1 MSSLICGSIAYDT
14 IMSFEGRFQDQILAD
29 QIHILNVAFLV
40 PSMRREFGGCAGNI
54 AYNHKLLGGD
64 PIIMATVGGDAGSY
78 FDQLSKYGITADHI
92 REIPESFTAQA
103 MITTDRDNNQI
114 TAFHPGA
121 MGESHLNQVSD
132 VIQHRQTKQLSQ
144 PKIAIV
150 APDGRQGM
158 IEHCQQLADAK
169 IPFIFD
175 PGQGLPMFDGKDLLG
190 FIEQATYVAVNDYEG
205 EMLSQRTGLSL
216 PQISERVE
224 ALIVTKGAQGAEIH
238 SKGQKFDIP
247 AVPVEKAIDPTGCGD
262 AFRGGLLFGL
272 EQNFDWETTG
282 RLASLMGS
290 IKIQSQGPQNHQPS
304 QEKIKAQ
311 FKQAFGYNYSSS
323 I

>member
-14 IMSFEGRFQDQILAD
+14 IMNFEGRFQDQILAD

-54 AYNHKLLGGD
+54 AYNHKLLGGE
-64 PIIMATVGGDAGSY
+64 PVIMATVGGDAGSY
-78 FDQLSKYGITADHI
+78 FDQLAKYKISADHI
-92 REIPESFTAQA
+92 RELPESFTAQA

-121 MGESHLNQVSD
+121 MGESHLNTVAE
-132 VIQHRQTKQLSQ
+132 VINHRQKKQLGL

-158 IEHCQQLADAK
+158 VEHCQQLADAK

-175 PGQGLPMFDGKDLLG
+175 PGQGLPMFDGPELMA

-205 EMLSQRTGLSL
+205 EMLAQRTGLSL
-216 PQISERVE
+216 EKIAERVS

-238 SKGQKFDIP
+238 THGKKIEIP
-247 AVPVEKAIDPTGCGD
+247 VVPVEKAIDPTGCGD
-262 AFRGGLLFGL
+262 AFRAGLLFGI
-272 EQNFDWETTG
+272 EQGLDWEVTG

-290 IKIQSQGPQNHQPS
+290 IKITSQGPQNHCPS
-304 QEKIKAQ
+304 QEAIQMQ
-311 FKQAFGYNYSSS
+311 FKQAFGYSY
-323 I
+323 

>member
-1 MSSLICGSIAYDT
+1 
-14 IMSFEGRFQDQILAD
+14 MSFEGRFQDQILAD

-54 AYNHKLLGGD
+54 AYNHRLLGGD
-64 PIIMATVGGDAGSY
+64 PVIMATVGGDAGPY
-78 FDQLSKYGITADHI
+78 YDQLAKYKITADHI
-92 REIPESFTAQA
+92 REIPAAFTAQA

-121 MGESHLNQVSD
+121 MGESHLNSVAD
-132 VIQHRQTKQLSQ
+132 VLAHRQAKNLSQ

-158 IEHCQQLADAK
+158 VEHCQQLADAQ

-175 PGQGLPMFDGKDLLG
+175 PGQGLPMFDGQELLG

-205 EMLSQRTGLSL
+205 EMLSKRTGLTL

-238 SKGQKFDIP
+238 AKGQKYDIP
-247 AVPVEKAIDPTGCGD
+247 VVPVNKAIDPTGCGD

-272 EQNFDWETTG
+272 EQGFDWETTG

-290 IKIQSQGPQNHQPS
+290 IKIASQGPQNHEPS
-304 QEKIKAQ
+304 QAEIQAQ
-311 FKQAFGYNYSSS
+311 FKQAFGYSY
-323 I
+323 

>member
-14 IMSFEGRFQDQILAD
+14 IMNFEGRFADQILPD

-54 AYNHKLLGGD
+54 AYNLKLLGGE
-64 PIIMATVGGDAGSY
+64 PLIMATVGGDAGTY
-78 FDQLSKYGITADHI
+78 FDQLAKYGISADYI
-92 REIPESFTAQA
+92 RELPESFTAQA
-103 MITTDRDNNQI
+103 MITTDADNNQI

-121 MGESHLNQVSD
+121 MSESHLNSVTD
-132 VIQHRQTKQLSQ
+132 VLHARKSLQQKAPQL
-144 PKIAIV
+144 AIV

-158 IEHCQQLADAK
+158 VEHCSQLAHNN

-175 PGQGLPMFDGKDLLG
+175 PGQGLPMFDGEDLLR
-190 FIEQATYVAVNDYEG
+190 FIDQATYVAVNDYEG
-205 EMLSQRTGLSL
+205 EMLASRTGLSL
-216 PQISERVE
+216 AQIAQKVS

-238 SKGQKFDIP
+238 SNGSIIAIP
-247 AVPVEKAIDPTGCGD
+247 PVPVQHAIDPTGCGD

-272 EQNFDWETTG
+272 EQGFDWETTG

-290 IKIQSQGPQNHQPS
+290 IKIASQGPQNHCPS
-304 QEKIKAQ
+304 KQEIQ
-311 FKQAFGYNYSSS
+311 DRFKTAFGYPYQ
-323 I
+323 

>member
-14 IMSFEGRFQDQILAD
+14 IMNFEGRFQDQILAD

-54 AYNHKLLGGD
+54 AYNHKLLGGE

-78 FDQLSKYGITADHI
+78 FDQLAKYNISADHI
-92 REIPESFTAQA
+92 RELPDAFTAQA

-121 MGESHLNQVSD
+121 MGESHLNTVAE
-132 VIQHRQTKQLSQ
+132 VINQRQKKQLEL

-158 IEHCQQLADAK
+158 VEHCQQLADAK

-175 PGQGLPMFDGKDLLG
+175 PGQGLPMFDGQELLA
-190 FIEQATYVAVNDYEG
+190 FIEQATFVAVNDYEG
-205 EMLSQRTGLSL
+205 EMLAQRTGLSL
-216 PQISERVE
+216 EKIAERVS

-238 SKGQKFDIP
+238 TQGKKIEIP
-247 AVPVEKAIDPTGCGD
+247 VVPVGKAIDPTGCGD
-262 AFRGGLLFGL
+262 AFRGGLLYGI
-272 EQNFDWETTG
+272 EQGFDWEVTG

-290 IKIQSQGPQNHQPS
+290 IKIASQGPQNHCPS
-304 QEKIKAQ
+304 QEAIQMQ
-311 FKQAFGYNYSSS
+311 FKQAFGYSF
-323 I
+323 

>member
-1 MSSLICGSIAYDT
+1 MSRLICGSIAYDT
-14 IMSFEGRFQDQILAD
+14 IMNFEGRFQDQILAD

-54 AYNHKLLGGD
+54 AYNHKLLGGE

-78 FDQLSKYGITADHI
+78 FDQLAKYKISADHI
-92 REIPESFTAQA
+92 RELPEAFTAQA

-121 MGESHLNQVSD
+121 MSESHLNTVAE
-132 VIQHRQTKQLSQ
+132 VIKHHQKKQLGL

-150 APDGRQGM
+150 APDVRQGM
-158 IEHCQQLADAK
+158 VEHCQQLAEAK

-175 PGQGLPMFDGKDLLG
+175 PGQGLPMFDGQELLG

-205 EMLSQRTGLSL
+205 EMLAQRTGLSL
-216 PQISERVE
+216 GKIAERVS

-238 SKGQKFDIP
+238 SQGKKIEIP
-247 AVPVEKAIDPTGCGD
+247 VVPVGKAIDPTGCGD
-262 AFRGGLLFGL
+262 AFRG
-272 EQNFDWETTG
+272 
-282 RLASLMGS
+282 
-290 IKIQSQGPQNHQPS
+290 
-304 QEKIKAQ
+304 
-311 FKQAFGYNYSSS
+311 
-323 I
+323 

>member
-1 MSSLICGSIAYDT
+1 
-14 IMSFEGRFQDQILAD
+14 
-29 QIHILNVAFLV
+29 
-40 PSMRREFGGCAGNI
+40 MRREFGGCAGNI
-54 AYNHKLLGGD
+54 AYNHKLLGGE

-78 FDQLSKYGITADHI
+78 FDQLAKYKISADHI
-92 REIPESFTAQA
+92 RELPEAFTAQA

-121 MGESHLNQVSD
+121 MGESHLNTVAE
-132 VIQHRQTKQLSQ
+132 VINHRQKKQLEL

-158 IEHCQQLADAK
+158 VEHCQQLADAK

-175 PGQGLPMFDGKDLLG
+175 PGQGLPMFDGPELMA

-205 EMLSQRTGLSL
+205 EMLAQRTGLSL
-216 PQISERVE
+216 EKIAERVS

-238 SKGQKFDIP
+238 TQGKKLEIP
-247 AVPVEKAIDPTGCGD
+247 VVPVEKAIDPTGCGD
-262 AFRGGLLFGL
+262 AFRAGLLFGI
-272 EQNFDWETTG
+272 EQGLDWEVTG

-290 IKIQSQGPQNHQPS
+290 IKIASQGPQNHCPS
-304 QEKIKAQ
+304 QEAIQMQ
-311 FKQAFGYNYSSS
+311 FKQAFGYSYWFLSN
-323 I
+323 